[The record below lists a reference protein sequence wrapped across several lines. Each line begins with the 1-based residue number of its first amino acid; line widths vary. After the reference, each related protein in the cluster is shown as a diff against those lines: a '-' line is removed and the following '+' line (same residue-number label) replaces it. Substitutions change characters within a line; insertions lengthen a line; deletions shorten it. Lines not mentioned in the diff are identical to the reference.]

1 MKNLSYILTFVAG
14 AVVGSAVTYKVVSE
28 RYEEDIRSVKEVYSN
43 KEKEPVKKD
52 TEPAPKKEVAS
63 TEYSKILNT
72 NEYGAEEGGKKMD
85 ITPYFISIDEYGEMD
100 DYEQVQLFYYKDGV
114 LADELDNVIKDVDD
128 AIGEDSLE
136 YLDECED
143 SVVFIRNENTKI
155 DYEVLISDREFSEI
169 V

>member
-1 MKNLSYILTFVAG
+1 MKNLAYILTFVAG

-28 RYEEDIRSVKEVYSN
+28 RYEEDIRSVKEVYYSKKIEQV
-43 KEKEPVKKD
+43 KED
-52 TEPAPKKEVAS
+52 TESTPKKEVAS
-63 TEYSKILNT
+63 TEYSNILNT
-72 NEYGAEEGGKKMD
+72 NEYGADEGGKKMD
-85 ITPYFISIDEYGEMD
+85 IAPYFISIDEYGEMD

-114 LADELDNVIKDVDD
+114 LADELDNVIRDIDD

-143 SVVFIRNENTKI
+143 SVVFIRNENNQT

>member
-28 RYEEDIRSVKEVYSN
+28 RYEEDIRSVKEVYYSE
-43 KEKEPVKKD
+43 KIEQEKEGA
-52 TEPAPKKEVAS
+52 EPAPKKEVAS
-63 TEYSKILNT
+63 TEYSNILNK
-72 NEYGAEEGGKKMD
+72 NEYGADEGGKKMD
-85 ITPYFISIDEYGEMD
+85 IAPYFISIDEYGEMD

-114 LADELDNVIKDVDD
+114 LADELDNIIRDVDD

-143 SVVFIRNENTKI
+143 SVVFIRNENNKT